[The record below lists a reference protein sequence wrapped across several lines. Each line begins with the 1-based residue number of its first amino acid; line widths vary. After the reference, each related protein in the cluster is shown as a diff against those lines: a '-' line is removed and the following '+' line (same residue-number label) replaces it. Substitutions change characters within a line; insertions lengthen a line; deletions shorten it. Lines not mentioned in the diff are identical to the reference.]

1 MRRWSSS
8 LDALR
13 RQRLERYDRFQLDTS
28 APGSTRAKDMH
39 ISKLTLV
46 NYRNFKNTSLTFQRG
61 VNTIIGENGSGKS
74 NILRAIRLLL
84 DDNMVRAAHRLEESD
99 FSRALDQWKGHW
111 IIISMEF
118 EDLSPDEAVQALFL
132 HGTAG
137 IHSGTISKA
146 TYNLIFRP
154 KKEIRLKLSALDDFG
169 YAELKAIRDGI
180 TIDDY
185 ETIFTG
191 RSSAD
196 FSDPATYQR
205 IVGDFELCSFS
216 DETEFP
222 ELGAKVPGFLSVTK
236 EVSLTFIQAL
246 RDVVAE
252 FHNNRTNPLLTL
264 LKSKSGEIDAA
275 ALVPIMDKV
284 RGLNGAI
291 EGLEDV
297 QAVRKHIRQTIKDT
311 AGETYSPTSLSIRS
325 DLPEE
330 AEQLFQSLRLFVGE
344 SEDGYEGT
352 INELSLG
359 GANLIYLTLKLLE
372 FKYQRDKMAIANFL
386 LIEEPEAHIHTHIQK
401 TLFDRI
407 AYEDAQVIYTTHSAH
422 ISEVSN
428 VSNVNILGRHGAFC
442 EAYQPATG
450 LDPVQVT
457 SIQRYL
463 DAVRSNLLFA
473 KSVILVEGDAEEILI
488 PALVKQVLGLSVDE
502 LGLSVIN
509 IRSTGFEN
517 VAVLFHDTRI
527 RKRCAIVTDLDTTFF
542 DTTPDANDG
551 DGLAMRKRKAIGSE
565 TAGAQRRINLDAFA
579 AGNAWVRT
587 FYATHTFEVDLVVAG
602 NHEAFVRSVDKV
614 YKAPATIKQAITDL
628 RSGLIHKSGYR
639 TLTMAEQEGKG
650 WLAILLAQTLD
661 HQAVVPDYIRDAV
674 LFAHGPFSRQLIM
687 RILRHRMKCL
697 LGIDRTARR
706 RLTAFNAEVERFG
719 RSDIDLATL
728 RAAAVTALPDD
739 VVHVF
744 LAGMT

>member
-1 MRRWSSS
+1 
-8 LDALR
+8 
-13 RQRLERYDRFQLDTS
+13 
-28 APGSTRAKDMH
+28 MH

-46 NYRNFKNTSLTFQRG
+46 NYRNFKNTSLAFQRG
-61 VNTIIGENGSGKS
+61 VNTIIGENGAGKS

-84 DDNMVRAAHRLEESD
+84 DDNMVRAAYRLEESD

-132 HGTAG
+132 HGTAE
-137 IHSGTISKA
+137 IHAEPISKA

-154 KKEIRLKLSALDDFG
+154 KKEIRLKLAALDDLDLAG
-169 YAELKAIRDGI
+169 LKSIREGI
-180 TIDDY
+180 TIADY

-205 IVGDFELCSFS
+205 IVGDFEGCSFS

-275 ALVPIMDKV
+275 ALVPIVGKV
-284 RGLNGAI
+284 RDLNGAI

-297 QAVRKHIRQTIKDT
+297 QSVRKHIRETIKDT

-344 SEDGYEGT
+344 SEDAYEGT

-372 FKYQRDKMAIANFL
+372 FKYQREKMAIANFL

-401 TLFDRI
+401 TLFERI
-407 AYEDAQVIYTTHSAH
+407 AYQDAQVIYTTHSTH

-428 VSNVNILGRHGAFC
+428 VRNVNILGRCGAFC

-450 LDPVQVT
+450 LDPAQVT

-509 IRSTGFEN
+509 IRSTGFKN

-527 RKRCAIVTDLDTTFF
+527 RKRCAIVTDLDTIFF
-542 DTTPDANDG
+542 DTTPNPADDDA
-551 DGLAMRKRKAIGSE
+551 LAARKRKAIGSQ
-565 TAGAQRRINLDAFA
+565 TAGAQRKIDLDTFGV
-579 AGNAWVRT
+579 GNGWVRS
-587 FYATHTFEVDLVVAG
+587 FYATHTFEVDFVGAG
-602 NHEAFVRSVDKV
+602 NHEAIVRSVDKV
-614 YKAPATIKQAITDL
+614 YKVPATIAQAMAEL
-628 RSGLIHKSGYR
+628 RSGLIHQSGFR
-639 TLTMAEQEGKG
+639 TLTMAEKQGKG
-650 WLAILLAQTLD
+650 WFAILLAQTLD
-661 HQAVVPDYIRDAV
+661 HQVVVPPYIREAV
-674 LFAHGPFSRQLIM
+674 LFAHGAFSRPLII
-687 RILRHRMKCL
+687 RILDYRINCL
-697 LGIDRTARR
+697 WRTDVASHARLKAFALELEQFRDRR
-706 RLTAFNAEVERFG
+706 
-719 RSDIDLATL
+719 IDLPAL
-728 RAAAVTALPDD
+728 RAAAATALPGD
-739 VVHVF
+739 VVHAF

>member
-1 MRRWSSS
+1 
-8 LDALR
+8 
-13 RQRLERYDRFQLDTS
+13 
-28 APGSTRAKDMH
+28 MH

-61 VNTIIGENGSGKS
+61 VNTIIGENGAGKS

-84 DDNMVRAAHRLEESD
+84 DDNMVRAAYRLEESD

-111 IIISMEF
+111 IIISMQF

-132 HGTAG
+132 HSTAG
-137 IHSGTISKA
+137 IHAGPISKA

-154 KKEIRLKLSALDDFG
+154 KKEVRLKLAALDDFDYEG
-169 YAELKAIRDGI
+169 LKAIRDGI
-180 TIDDY
+180 TIDEY

-191 RSSAD
+191 RSCAD
-196 FSDPATYQR
+196 FSDPATYKR
-205 IVGDFELCSFS
+205 IVGDFDSCSFS

-222 ELGAKVPGFLSVTK
+222 EIGAKVPGFLSVTK

-275 ALVPIMDKV
+275 ALVPILDKV
-284 RGLNGAI
+284 RDLNGSI
-291 EGLEDV
+291 EGLDDV
-297 QAVRKHIRQTIKDT
+297 QSVRKHIRETIKDT

-372 FKYQRDKMAIANFL
+372 FKYQREKMAIANFL

-407 AYEDAQVIYTTHSAH
+407 AYDDAQVIYTTHSTY

-428 VSNVNILGRHGAFC
+428 VNNVNILGRRGAFC

-450 LDPVQVT
+450 LDPAQVT

-488 PALVKQVLGLSVDE
+488 PVLVKRILGLSVDE
-502 LGLSVIN
+502 LGISVIN
-509 IRSTGFEN
+509 IRSTGFKN

-527 RKRCAIVTDLDTTFF
+527 HKQYAIVTDLDTTFF
-542 DTTPDANDG
+542 DTTPNPADDDA
-551 DGLAMRKRKAIGSE
+551 LAARKRKAIGSQ
-565 TAGAQRRINLDAFA
+565 TAGAQRKIDLDTFG
-579 AGNAWVRT
+579 AGNGWVRS
-587 FYATHTFEVDLVVAG
+587 FYATHTFEVDFVGAG

-614 YKAPATIKQAITDL
+614 YTAPATITQATTDL
-628 RSGLIHKSGYR
+628 RSGLIHQCGSR
-639 TLTMAEQEGKG
+639 TLTMAGQEGKG
-650 WLAILLAQTLD
+650 WFAILLAQTLD
-661 HQAVVPDYIRDAV
+661 HQAVVPGYIRDAV
-674 LFAHGPFSRQLIM
+674 LFEHGPFSRPLIM
-687 RILRHRMKCL
+687 RILRHRMNCL
-697 LGIDRTARR
+697 LRLDRAARP
-706 RLTAFNAEVERFG
+706 RLTAFNTEVERFG
-719 RSDIDLATL
+719 RSEIDLPTL
-728 RAAAVTALPDD
+728 RTAAATALPGD
-739 VVHVF
+739 VVHAF
-744 LAGMT
+744 LDGMS

>member
-1 MRRWSSS
+1 
-8 LDALR
+8 
-13 RQRLERYDRFQLDTS
+13 
-28 APGSTRAKDMH
+28 MH

-46 NYRNFKNTSLTFQRG
+46 NYRNFKNTSLIFQRG
-61 VNTIIGENGSGKS
+61 VNTIIGENGAGKS

-84 DDNMVRAAHRLEESD
+84 DDNMVRAAYRLEESD
-99 FSRALDQWKGHW
+99 FSRALDEWRGHW

-118 EDLSPDEAVQALFL
+118 DDLSPDEAVQALFL

-137 IHSGTISKA
+137 IDAGPISKA

-154 KKEIRLKLSALDDFG
+154 KKEIRLKLAAVGDFDNAG
-169 YAELKAIRDGI
+169 MQAIRDDI
-180 TIDDY
+180 TIEDY

-191 RSSAD
+191 RSSVD
-196 FSDPATYQR
+196 FGDPAVYQR
-205 IVGDFELCSFS
+205 IVGDFDSCVFDS
-216 DETEFP
+216 ETEFP
-222 ELGAKVPGFLSVTK
+222 EIGAKVPGFLSVTK

-264 LKSKSGEIDAA
+264 LKSKSGEINAA
-275 ALVPIMDKV
+275 DLVPIVGQV
-284 RGLNGAI
+284 RDINSAI
-291 EGLEDV
+291 EGLKDV
-297 QAVRKHIRQTIKDT
+297 QYVREHIRETIKDT
-311 AGETYSPTSLSIRS
+311 AGETYSPASLSIRS

-372 FKYQRDKMAIANFL
+372 FKYQREKMAIANFL

-407 AYEDAQVIYTTHSAH
+407 AYDDAQVIYTTHSTH

-428 VSNVNILGRHGAFC
+428 VSNVNILGRCGAFC

-450 LDPVQVT
+450 LDAVQVT

-488 PALVKQVLGLSVDE
+488 PVLVKRILGLSVDE
-502 LGLSVIN
+502 LGISVIN
-509 IRSTGFEN
+509 IRSTGFMN

-527 RKRCAIVTDLDTTFF
+527 RKRCAIVTDLDTIFF
-542 DTTPDANDG
+542 DTTPHPSDG
-551 DGLAMRKRKAIGSE
+551 DALAARKRKAIGSQV
-565 TAGAQRRINLDAFA
+565 AGAQRKTGLDAFG
-579 AGNAWVRT
+579 AGNAWVRS
-587 FYATHTFEVDLVVAG
+587 FYATHTFEVDLIGAG
-602 NHEAFVRSVDKV
+602 NHEAFVSTANKV
-614 YKAPATIKQAITDL
+614 YKTPAKIAQATTDL
-628 RSGLIHKSGYR
+628 RSGLIHQSGYR
-639 TLTMAEQEGKG
+639 TLTMAEREGKG
-650 WLAILLAQTLD
+650 WFAILLAQTLD
-661 HQAVVPDYIRDAV
+661 HQAVMPGYIREAV
-674 LFAHGPFSRQLIM
+674 LFAHGSFSRPMIM
-687 RILRHRMKCL
+687 RILRHRMNCL
-697 LGIDRTARR
+697 LGTDPAARS
-706 RLTAFNAEVERFG
+706 RLTVFNSEVERFG
-719 RSDIDLATL
+719 RSEINLATL
-728 RAAAVTALPDD
+728 RAAAVTALPGD

-744 LAGMT
+744 LAGMA

>member
-1 MRRWSSS
+1 
-8 LDALR
+8 
-13 RQRLERYDRFQLDTS
+13 
-28 APGSTRAKDMH
+28 MH

-61 VNTIIGENGSGKS
+61 VNTIIGENGAGKS

-84 DDNMVRAAHRLEESD
+84 DDNMIRAAYRLEESD

-118 EDLSPDEAVQALFL
+118 EDLSTDEAVQALFL

-137 IHSGTISKA
+137 IHTGPISKA

-154 KKEIRLKLSALDDFG
+154 KKEIRLKLAALDDLDFAG
-169 YAELKAIRDGI
+169 LKAIREGI
-180 TIDDY
+180 TIADY

-196 FSDPATYQR
+196 FSDPAVYKR
-205 IVGDFELCSFS
+205 IVGDFELCEFN

-325 DLPEE
+325 DLPED

-344 SEDGYEGT
+344 AEDGYEGT

-372 FKYQRDKMAIANFL
+372 FKYQREKMAIANFL

-407 AYEDAQVIYTTHSAH
+407 SYEDAQVIYTTHSTH

-428 VSNVNILGRHGAFC
+428 VSNVNILGRRDALC

-450 LDPVQVT
+450 LDPAQVT

-488 PALVKQVLGLSVDE
+488 PALVKKVLGLSVDE

-509 IRSTGFEN
+509 IRSTGFKN

-542 DTTPDANDG
+542 DTIPSPADG
-551 DGLAMRKRKAIGSE
+551 DAWAARKRKAIGSE
-565 TAGAQRRINLDAFA
+565 KAGAQRKIDLDAFGL
-579 AGNAWVRT
+579 GNAWVRS
-587 FYATHTFEVDLVVAG
+587 FYAAHTFEVDLVEAG
-602 NHEAFVRSVDKV
+602 NHEAIVRSVDKV
-614 YKAPATIKQAITDL
+614 YTAPATITRAKTDL
-628 RSGLIHKSGYR
+628 RSGLIHQSGYR
-639 TLTMAEQEGKG
+639 TLKMAEQEGKG
-650 WLAILLAQTLD
+650 WFAILLAQSLD
-661 HQAVVPDYIRDAV
+661 HQAVVPGYIKDAV
-674 LFAHGPFSRQLIM
+674 LFAHGPFARPLIM
-687 RILRHRMKCL
+687 RILRYRMKCL
-697 LGIDRTARR
+697 LVIDCAARP
-706 RLTAFNAEVERFG
+706 RLVAFNAEVERFG
-719 RSDIDLATL
+719 RSEIELPTL
-728 RAAAVTALPDD
+728 RAAAATALPGD
-739 VVHVF
+739 VALTF
-744 LAGMT
+744 LDGMT